1 MHSSKSRAI
10 TGVILAFL
18 ALLGIMFHP
27 ISLLRTSAAED
38 YRQWRQ
44 MDERW
49 ANINLGNSSDIMAW
63 SGCLVTS
70 TAILAVHS
78 GAKDANS
85 FNPGTFVQSLNSVNA
100 FDNYGCI
107 ASWSKVTEVIPEVK
121 FVQYHAFSSATQSG
135 MAAEMKAIQNNGYYM
150 ICNVGGHWVFIDS
163 IVGDEVYMIDPAKD
177 DTKLFSSYSISGIS
191 GVNVYIGKNKP
202 VSTSPVVQVTPNT
215 AVTTAS
221 SATTTTI
228 TTTTTTTT
236 TAKLVTNTTTTTTTA
251 VETTTE
257 AVTTVNFEFGEYYN
271 SGTDYVK
278 IYSQPDKNSDTLYII
293 YSSQVVKIVD
303 AFNGMGCVALGSEVG
318 WVDVE
323 QLVYAGNDDV
333 HKCGDINGDNFINR
347 LDLAL
352 LNEYLTSRSKLPEGI
367 STLRECEI
375 VAADINSD
383 GDLNNLDILEYLT
396 LFCK

>member
-107 ASWSKVTEVIPEVK
+107 ASWSKVTEVIPDVK

-191 GVNVYIGKNKP
+191 GVNVYTGKNKP
-202 VSTSPVVQVTPNT
+202 VSTSPVEQVTPNT

-221 SATTTTI
+221 AAA
-228 TTTTTTTT
+228 TTTTT
-236 TAKLVTNTTTTTTTA
+236 TAKPVTTTTTA
-251 VETTTE
+251 ATTAIKTTTQ
-257 AVTTVNFEFGEYYN
+257 AVTTVSFEFGEYYY
-271 SGTDYVK
+271 SGTGYVK
-278 IYSQPDKNSDTLYII
+278 IYSQPDKNSDTLYNI
-293 YSSQVVKIVD
+293 YSGQVVNIVD
-303 AFNGMGCVALGSEVG
+303 AANGMGCVALGSEKG

-323 QLVYAGNDDV
+323 QLIYTGNDDI
-333 HKCGDINGDNFINR
+333 HKCGDINGDIFINR

-375 VAADINSD
+375 AAADINGD
-383 GDLNNLDILEYLT
+383 GDINNLDILEYLT
-396 LFCK
+396 LFCR

>member
-78 GAKDANS
+78 SAKDANS

-107 ASWSKVTEVIPEVK
+107 ASWSKVTEVIPDVK

-191 GVNVYIGKNKP
+191 GVNVYTGKNKP
-202 VSTSPVVQVTPNT
+202 VSTSPVEQVTPNT

-221 SATTTTI
+221 AAATI
-228 TTTTTTTT
+228 TTTTTTT
-236 TAKLVTNTTTTTTTA
+236 AKPVTTTTTA
-251 VETTTE
+251 ATTAIKTTTQ
-257 AVTTVNFEFGEYYN
+257 AVTTVIFEFGEYYY
-271 SGTDYVK
+271 SGTGYVK
-278 IYSQPDKNSDTLYII
+278 IYSQPDKNSDTLYNI
-293 YSSQVVKIVD
+293 YSGQVVNIVD
-303 AFNGMGCVALGSEVG
+303 AANGMGCVALGSEKG

-323 QLVYAGNDDV
+323 QLIYTGNDDI

-375 VAADINSD
+375 AAADIN
-383 GDLNNLDILEYLT
+383 GDRDINNLDILEYLT
-396 LFCK
+396 LFCR

>member
-1 MHSSKSRAI
+1 
-10 TGVILAFL
+10 
-18 ALLGIMFHP
+18 
-27 ISLLRTSAAED
+27 
-38 YRQWRQ
+38 
-44 MDERW
+44 
-49 ANINLGNSSDIMAW
+49 
-63 SGCLVTS
+63 
-70 TAILAVHS
+70 
-78 GAKDANS
+78 
-85 FNPGTFVQSLNSVNA
+85 
-100 FDNYGCI
+100 
-107 ASWSKVTEVIPEVK
+107 
-121 FVQYHAFSSATQSG
+121 
-135 MAAEMKAIQNNGYYM
+135 
-150 ICNVGGHWVFIDS
+150 
-163 IVGDEVYMIDPAKD
+163 
-177 DTKLFSSYSISGIS
+177 
-191 GVNVYIGKNKP
+191 
-202 VSTSPVVQVTPNT
+202 
-215 AVTTAS
+215 
-221 SATTTTI
+221 
-228 TTTTTTTT
+228 
-236 TAKLVTNTTTTTTTA
+236 A

-303 AFNGMGCVALGSEVG
+303 SFNGMGCVALGSEVG

-375 VAADINSD
+375 AAADINGD
-383 GDLNNLDILEYLT
+383 GDINNLDILEYLT